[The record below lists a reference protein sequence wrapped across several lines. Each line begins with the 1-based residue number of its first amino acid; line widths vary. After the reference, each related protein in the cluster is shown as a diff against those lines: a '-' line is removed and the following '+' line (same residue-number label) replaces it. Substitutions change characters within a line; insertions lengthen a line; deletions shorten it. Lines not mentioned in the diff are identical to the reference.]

1 MKPRDF
7 RRPRARSNW
16 EEKDVSS
23 SPTENQETYF
33 AALGGGVGLLV
44 LVRTHTEVLDGF
56 TGVPLAAEKDS
67 VRAGRRTERKLVEGE
82 DLTTSLEDALL
93 GGGGDTEGG
102 DRQLGDLKQTDVV
115 GDGANG
121 DNDLGVT
128 VGRIR
133 SLLDNAGKGNGGAV
147 GLGEEETV
155 EDGLRPNGDKFV
167 LFSH

>member
-1 MKPRDF
+1 MTLHIGSYLETPRPSATTGTLELPPF
-7 RRPRARSNW
+7 RL
-16 EEKDVSS
+16 DVW
-23 SPTENQETYF
+23 
-33 AALGGGVGLLV
+33 LLV
-44 LVRTHTEVLDGF
+44 LVGTHAEVLDGLAR
-56 TGVPLAAEKDS
+56 VPLAAEQDR
-67 VRAGRRTERKLVEGE
+67 VRAGGRAHGELVKGE
-82 DLTTSLEDALL
+82 DLATGLEDALL
-93 GGGGDTEGG
+93 GGGGETEGG

-167 LFSH
+167 LF

>member
-1 MKPRDF
+1 MC
-7 RRPRARSNW
+7 
-16 EEKDVSS
+16 
-23 SPTENQETYF
+23 TYF

-44 LVRTHTEVLDGF
+44 LVGAHAEVLDGLP
-56 TGVPLAAEKDS
+56 GVPLATEEDG
-67 VRAGRRTERKLVEGE
+67 VRTSRRAKGELVEGE
-82 DLTTSLEDALL
+82 NLTAGLEDALL
-93 GGGGDTEGG
+93 GGGGETEGG

-167 LFSH
+167 LF